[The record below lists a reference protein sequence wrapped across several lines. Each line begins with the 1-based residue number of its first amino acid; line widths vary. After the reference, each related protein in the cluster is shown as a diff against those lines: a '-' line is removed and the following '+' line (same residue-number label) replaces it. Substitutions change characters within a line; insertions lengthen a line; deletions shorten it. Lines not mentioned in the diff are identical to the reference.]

1 MSERKLKTRIKDHT
15 MVDLPTAEDIR
26 RIRKSSGL
34 TQQDVAKKAAV
45 SQSLIARIEM
55 GTVDPRLSTVRK
67 ILKVISEHRQE
78 DINAI
83 EIAVSKVIT
92 IQDTTTVSEASE
104 LLFTKGFSQVP
115 VCDATGKI
123 IGAIKEST
131 ITKNVIDKGA
141 IVLMQ
146 PVRQILNREDALPML
161 PISASLKSVED
172 LLIHHGHAA
181 VLLMEEGNIAGII
194 TKADVIKNY
203 LR

>member
-1 MSERKLKTRIKDHT
+1 

-34 TQQDVAKKAAV
+34 TQQDVAEKAEV
-45 SQSLIARIEM
+45 SQALIARIEA
-55 GTVDPRLSTVRK
+55 GTVDPRLSTIRK
-67 ILKVISEHRQE
+67 ILKVINDYRPK

-83 EIAVSKVIT
+83 EIAVPKVIT
-92 IQDTTTVSEASE
+92 IQDTTTVKEASE
-104 LLFTKGFSQVP
+104 LLFTKGFSQLP
-115 VCDATGKI
+115 VCDATGTI
-123 IGAIKEST
+123 IGAIKDST
-131 ITKNVIDKGA
+131 ITKNIIDKGTS
-141 IVLMQ
+141 VLTL

-181 VLLMEEGNIAGII
+181 VLLMEEGKAAGII

-203 LR
+203 LK

>member
-1 MSERKLKTRIKDHT
+1 

-34 TQQDVAKKAAV
+34 TQQDVAEKAAV
-45 SQSLIARIEM
+45 SQSLIARIEA

-67 ILKVISEHRQE
+67 ILKVISEHRQK

-92 IQDTTTVSEASE
+92 IQETTTVSEAAE
-104 LLFTKGFSQVP
+104 LLFTKGFSQLP
-115 VCDATGKI
+115 VCDAIGKI

-131 ITKNVIDKGA
+131 ITKNIIDKGST
-141 IVLMQ
+141 VLMQ
-146 PVRQILNREDALPML
+146 PVRQILNREDSLPML

-203 LR
+203 LK